1 MEKHGKLSD
10 KEAALIALAKREVA
24 ASRNASGAQPT
35 PPALPA
41 QSAGSAPPPRPRQT
55 ASPAPAVPVTAK
67 LSAGPTRV
75 DAALGLD
82 EQMALLMAEEAT
94 KNRRR
99 QKRLSLYLL
108 MIPLAVLIAA
118 FIWVLVTTLPRLR

>member
-1 MEKHGKLSD
+1 M
-10 KEAALIALAKREVA
+10 
-24 ASRNASGAQPT
+24 
-35 PPALPA
+35 
-41 QSAGSAPPPRPRQT
+41 
-55 ASPAPAVPVTAK
+55 PVTAK

-75 DAALGLD
+75 DAVIGLE

-99 QKRLSLYLL
+99 QKRLPLYLL

-118 FIWVLVTTLPRLR
+118 FIWVLFNTLPRLR

>member
-1 MEKHGKLSD
+1 
-10 KEAALIALAKREVA
+10 
-24 ASRNASGAQPT
+24 
-35 PPALPA
+35 
-41 QSAGSAPPPRPRQT
+41 
-55 ASPAPAVPVTAK
+55 
-67 LSAGPTRV
+67 
-75 DAALGLD
+75 
-82 EQMALLMAEEAT
+82 MALLMAEEAT

>member
-10 KEAALIALAKREVA
+10 KEAALIAMAKREVA
-24 ASRNASGAQPT
+24 AIRNASGAQQT
-35 PPALPA
+35 PPAPPA
-41 QSAGSAPPPRPRQT
+41 QSAGSAPPRRSKQP
-55 ASPAPAVPVTAK
+55 ASPAPAMPVTAK

-75 DAALGLD
+75 DAVIGLE

-99 QKRLSLYLL
+99 QKRLPLYLL

-118 FIWVLVTTLPRLR
+118 FIWVLFNTLPRLR

>member
-10 KEAALIALAKREVA
+10 KEAALIAMAKREVA
-24 ASRNASGAQPT
+24 AIRNASGAQPT
-35 PPALPA
+35 PPA
-41 QSAGSAPPPRPRQT
+41 QSAGSAPPTRPKQP

-75 DAALGLD
+75 DAVIGLE

-99 QKRLSLYLL
+99 QKRLPLYLL

>member
-10 KEAALIALAKREVA
+10 KEAALIAMAKREVA
-24 ASRNASGAQPT
+24 AIRNASGAQPT
-35 PPALPA
+35 PPA
-41 QSAGSAPPPRPRQT
+41 QSAGSAPPTRPKQP

-75 DAALGLD
+75 DAVIGLE

-99 QKRLSLYLL
+99 QKRLPLYLL

-118 FIWVLVTTLPRLR
+118 FIWVLFNTLPRLR